1 MNNKIMQNKPNLLDI
16 QTNVSSVKRKDYENK
31 RLCSREKNKPKQSQ
45 FAQQQNEHNLLI
57 NKGL

>member
-1 MNNKIMQNKPNLLDI
+1 MKMNDFADAM
-16 QTNVSSVKRKDYENK
+16 
-31 RLCSREKNKPKQSQ
+31 KNKPKQSQ